1 MSLILSQMYKT
12 EVYILGQRYIIK
24 GEKPSEYVQSL
35 ASYVDEKLRNIYEKN
50 PNLTPLRAAILA
62 CFYVAD
68 ELEETKKSLEETMKK
83 LNELEKKTYELMSLL
98 D

>member
-1 MSLILSQMYKT
+1 MNKT
-12 EVYILGQRYIIK
+12 EVFILGHRYTIK
-24 GEKPSEYVQSL
+24 GEKPSDHVKNL
-35 ASYVDEKLRNIYEKN
+35 AAYVDEKLKSVYEQN

-68 ELEETKKSLEETMKK
+68 ELEETKKTLQETMKK
-83 LNELEKKTYELMSLL
+83 LQEIEAKTNELMKLL

>member
-1 MSLILSQMYKT
+1 MHKT
-12 EVYILGQRYIIK
+12 EVFILGQRYTIK
-24 GEKPSEYVQSL
+24 GEKPPDYIQNL
-35 ASYVDEKLRNIYEKN
+35 AAYVDEKLRNVYEQN

-68 ELEETKKSLEETMKK
+68 ELEETKKTLEEALKK
-83 LNELEKKTYELMSLL
+83 LQEIETKTNELMGLL

>member
-1 MSLILSQMYKT
+1 MYKT
-12 EVYILGQRYIIK
+12 EVYILGQKYTIK
-24 GEKPSEYVQSL
+24 GEKPPEYVESL
-35 ASYVDEKLRNIYEKN
+35 AAYVDEKLRKVYEQN

-68 ELEETKKSLEETMKK
+68 ELEETKKILEETKKK
-83 LNELEKKTYELMSLL
+83 LSNLETKTNELLSLL

>member
-1 MSLILSQMYKT
+1 MHKT
-12 EVYILGQRYIIK
+12 EVFILGQRYTIK
-24 GEKPSEYVQSL
+24 GEKSSDYIQNL
-35 ASYVDEKLRNIYEKN
+35 AAYVDEKLRSVYEQN

-68 ELEETKKSLEETMKK
+68 ELEETKKTLEETMKK
-83 LNELEKKTYELMSLL
+83 LQEIENKTNELMSLL

>member
-1 MSLILSQMYKT
+1 MHRT
-12 EVYILGQRYIIK
+12 EVFILGQKYTIK
-24 GEKPSEYVQSL
+24 GEKSPDYIQNL
-35 ASYVDEKLRNIYEKN
+35 AAYVDEKLRSVYEQN

-68 ELEETKKSLEETMKK
+68 ELEETKKNLLETMKK
-83 LNELEKKTYELMSLL
+83 LQEIENKTNELMSLL